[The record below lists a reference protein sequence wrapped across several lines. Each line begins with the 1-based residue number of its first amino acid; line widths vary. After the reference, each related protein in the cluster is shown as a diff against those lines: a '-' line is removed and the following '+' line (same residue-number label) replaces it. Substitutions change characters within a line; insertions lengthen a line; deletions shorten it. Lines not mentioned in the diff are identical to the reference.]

1 MTDTTNLRARRS
13 KMQRLFKKWLRDQQG
28 EMAEKGVMLAILIL
42 AVLASLQLLG
52 GKISDWFTT
61 VAGAY

>member
-1 MTDTTNLRARRS
+1 
-13 KMQRLFKKWLRDQQG
+13 MQRLFKKWLRDQQG